1 VPSIEQFLAHA
12 VGGAPFDE
20 AEMEALMGLVME
32 GDATPAQIASLL
44 TALRVRG
51 ETVDEIVGA
60 ARAMRAR
67 MVRVPLTGPAVD
79 TCGTGGDGL
88 GTFNVSTAAALVAAG
103 AGARVA
109 KHGNR
114 AMSGRVG
121 GADALE
127 ALGVQIELGPKGVA
141 HCLEQAGVGF
151 CFAPR
156 FHAAMRFAAA
166 PRREMGFRTMLNLL
180 GPLANPAGASA
191 QLIGVFAPEWT
202 EPLATAL
209 GRLGVT
215 RALVVHGGDGLDE
228 ISVAGPTRVSELASG
243 AVRTYELTP
252 AAFGL
257 GANAAP
263 LVTVDDAAASAA
275 VIRGVLAGDPGV
287 ALDLTL
293 INAAA
298 VLVVAAVATDWT
310 DGLQR
315 AEAAVA
321 SGAATAALERLVAV
335 SQASRDADEE
345 RV

>member
-1 VPSIEQFLAHA
+1 MPSVEQFLAHA
-12 VGGAPFDE
+12 VGGTPFGE
-20 AEMEALMGLVME
+20 AEMETLMGLVME
-32 GDATPAQIASLL
+32 GDATAAQIASLL

-67 MVRVPLTGPAVD
+67 MVRVPVAGPVVD

-103 AGARVA
+103 GGARVA

-127 ALGVQIELGPKGVA
+127 ALGVRIELGPEGVA

-166 PRREMGFRTMLNLL
+166 PRRELGFRTMLNLL

-209 GRLGVT
+209 ARLGVT
-215 RALVVHGGDGLDE
+215 RALVVHGGEGLDE
-228 ISVAGPTRVSELASG
+228 ISVAGPTRVSEVANG
-243 AVRTYELTP
+243 EVRTYELTP
-252 AAFGL
+252 AAFGI
-257 GANAAP
+257 APNATP
-263 LVTVDDAAASAA
+263 PGTVDDAAASAA
-275 VIRGVLAGDPGV
+275 VIRAVLAGDPGV
-287 ALDLTL
+287 ASDLTV

-298 VLVVAAVATDWT
+298 VLVVAGVATDWR
-310 DGLQR
+310 DGLRR
-315 AEAAVA
+315 AKEAVTT
-321 SGAATAALERLVAV
+321 GAATVVLERLVAA
-335 SQASRDADEE
+335 SQAWRDADGEPS
-345 RV
+345 